1 MAVDELKLQERVIAG
16 DRAAFR
22 ALYCHYR
29 DLLYRLALAHL
40 CRPDLA
46 EDVVQNVF
54 RTLLQTL
61 RGGTVVKNLEHYLLR
76 AVRLNAKDLSGR
88 ERRQA
93 GYRRVDSGGDAEPP
107 DQRVLN
113 AERSERILAAVAA
126 LPETQREAVVLHLAD
141 GLSFEA
147 MSRLLDTPA
156 TTLQTRCAAGL
167 QTLRATLKE
176 D

>member
-1 MAVDELKLQERVIAG
+1 MAVDDQNLQEKVIAG

-29 DLLYRLALAHL
+29 DLLYRLALARL

-46 EDVVQNVF
+46 EDAVQNVF
-54 RTLLQTL
+54 RTLLKTL
-61 RGGTVVKNLEHYLLR
+61 RGGAVVENLEHYLLR

-88 ERRQA
+88 ERRHE
-93 GYRRVDSGGDAEPP
+93 GYRRADAAKSAEPP
-107 DQRVLN
+107 DQRALN
-113 AERSERILAAVAA
+113 AERRERILAAVAA
-126 LPETQREAVVLHLAD
+126 LPEAQREAVVLHLAD

-167 QTLRATLKE
+167 QALRATLKE